1 MLQNALSK
9 YLSAKFDENQMRKEK
24 DGQGLV
30 VTISR
35 QTGCDGLP
43 IIEKLVK
50 KLNQKKHPF
59 GKPVKWKYLSKE
71 ILVKSAN
78 KLRIHPDKIERLLN
92 EQEKNI
98 FEEILLSLSDKNYPS
113 DIKIKKTIKEVIET
127 AAKEGNVVILGRGG
141 VALTRHLKK
150 SLHIWFSA
158 PLEWRIKKEAIEF
171 NTTEQSAEKHIKI
184 SDKQR
189 SDLRNYYFGKVKDD
203 TVFDVVYNVSTM
215 KSSEIVNSIY
225 QLIVSRQ
232 G

>member
-1 MLQNALSK
+1 MLQNVLSK

-24 DGQGLV
+24 DGHGLV

-43 IIEKLVK
+43 VVEKLVR
-50 KLNQKKHPF
+50 KLNQKKHPY
-59 GKPVKWKYLSKE
+59 GKVVKWKYLSKE
-71 ILVKSAN
+71 ILVKSAK
-78 KLRIHPDKIERLLN
+78 KLRVHPDKIDHLLN

-98 FEEILLSLSDKNYPS
+98 FQEILLSLSDKNYPN

-127 AAKEGNVVILGRGG
+127 AAKEGNVIILGRGG

-150 SLHIWFSA
+150 SLHIRLSA
-158 PLEWRIKKEAIEF
+158 PLEWRIKKEAQEF

-189 SDLRNYYFGKVKDD
+189 TDLRNYYFGKVTDELI
-203 TVFDVVYNVSTM
+203 FDVVYNVSTM

-225 QLIVSRQ
+225 HLIESRQ
-232 G
+232 D